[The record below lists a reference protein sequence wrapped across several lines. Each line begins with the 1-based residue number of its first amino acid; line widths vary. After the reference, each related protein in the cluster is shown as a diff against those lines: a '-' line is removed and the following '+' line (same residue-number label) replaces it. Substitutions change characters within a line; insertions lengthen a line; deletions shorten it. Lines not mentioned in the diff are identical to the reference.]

1 MAARA
6 GTPLDVRECLQQ
18 AFARA
23 LRADGVVDRLAAV
36 GADAVARTPAQFA
49 DDLRRDF
56 DRMSAVIRA
65 ANIRL

>member
-18 AFARA
+18 A
-23 LRADGVVDRLAAV
+23 L
-36 GADAVARTPAQFA
+36 ARTPAQFA

>member
-18 AFARA
+18 ALARA

>member
-18 AFARA
+18 ALAHA
-23 LRADGVVDRLAAV
+23 LRVDDRLAAI